1 MIGDQVPT
9 ELHIVGVVDD
19 FQVGMALRGTESAI
33 MIAGRSPMPEANLI
47 IHLEPNTAL
56 STRTE
61 LENML
66 PQRLNRIDIRTSW
79 LNADFAA
86 MYQNQQRQRTII
98 MLFAGLAILLTCV
111 GLFGLAA
118 FSADQR
124 AKEVAMR
131 KVLGAT
137 RLQIVNTLAKE
148 YLMLMTASV
157 FIAIP
162 TTYFL
167 VEWWLAGFS
176 VRASQSGLAYV
187 GATIL
192 TFGICWLTVAGISM
206 RVASRKPGLVLRQF

>member
-1 MIGDQVPT
+1 
-9 ELHIVGVVDD
+9 
-19 FQVGMALRGTESAI
+19 
-33 MIAGRSPMPEANLI
+33 
-47 IHLEPNTAL
+47 
-56 STRTE
+56 
-61 LENML
+61 
-66 PQRLNRIDIRTSW
+66 
-79 LNADFAA
+79 
-86 MYQNQQRQRTII
+86 
-98 MLFAGLAILLTCV
+98 
-111 GLFGLAA
+111 
-118 FSADQR
+118 
-124 AKEVAMR
+124 MR